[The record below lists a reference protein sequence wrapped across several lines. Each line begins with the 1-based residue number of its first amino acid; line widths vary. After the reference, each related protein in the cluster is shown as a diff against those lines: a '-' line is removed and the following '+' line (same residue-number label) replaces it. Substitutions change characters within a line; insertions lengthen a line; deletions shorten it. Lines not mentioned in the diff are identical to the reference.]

1 MAFAVLVA
9 LLGHADAMA
18 QSLLLANTEDG
29 GELAYATALDG
40 QRLAAGAPGDFSR
53 SGVVYTYQCLGQNCS
68 PPAALMPMDLSPG
81 DLFGASLSLSTDT
94 LAIGAPGQGGGV
106 VYVYFNDGFGWLL
119 QQKLGAIPAL
129 QEERFGVSV
138 AIQGNRLVV
147 GAPGAD
153 SGAGALYVFERSSGI
168 WTQTHRLQASD
179 ASAGDALGTSVA
191 LDAGTVMGGAPQ
203 WKSAQVGAYGRG
215 AVYVYEYTM
224 PNWLQQASLQPQ
236 AAVNGDQF
244 GNAVSLSGNR
254 ALIGAPL
261 ADAGVGSAF
270 VFDRS
275 GQLWK
280 QSARLPATNGVAG
293 DRFGWSVALDGD
305 QLLIGAPFAL
315 GGCGGATRFVL
326 NGGSWLATPGPALAR
341 TIPGGLVGWSVSAQ
355 AQRWLI
361 GVPGYSGA
369 PSHAGAAYWRDAG
382 DAIFSDGFDDPGAA
396 ACIAG

>member
-1 MAFAVLVA
+1 MAFALLVLVLA
-9 LLGHADAMA
+9 RADAMA
-18 QSLLLANTEDG
+18 QSLLLANTEVG
-29 GELAYATALDG
+29 GELTYAIALDG

-53 SGVVYTYQCLGQNCS
+53 SGIVHTYECLGQNCS
-68 PPAALMPMDLSPG
+68 PPVALMPIDLAPG
-81 DLFGASLSLSTDT
+81 DLFGAALSLSADT
-94 LAIGAPGQGGGV
+94 LSIGAPGQGGGA
-106 VYVYFNDGFGWLL
+106 VYVYFNDGFGWVL

-129 QEERFGVSV
+129 PEERFGVSV
-138 AIQGNRLVV
+138 STQGNRLVV
-147 GAPGAD
+147 GAPGAN
-153 SGAGALYVFERSSGI
+153 SGAGALYVFERFGGI
-168 WTQTHRLQASD
+168 WAQTHRLQASD

-191 LDAGTVMGGAPQ
+191 LDASTVMGGAPQ
-203 WKSAQVGAYGRG
+203 WKSAQVGAYSRG

-224 PNWLQQASLQPQ
+224 SNWFQQASLQPQ
-236 AAVNGDQF
+236 TAANGDQF

-275 GQLWK
+275 GQSWS

-315 GGCGGATRFVL
+315 GGCGGAMRFIL
-326 NGGSWLATPGPALAR
+326 SGGGWQATPGPALAR
-341 TIPGGLVGWSVSAQ
+341 TIPGGLVGWSVAAQ

-369 PSHAGAAYWRDAG
+369 PSHVGAAYWRDAG
-382 DAIFSDGFDDPGAA
+382 DAIFSDDFDDPGAV